1 MLTRVLGKR
10 GGRTRKG
17 GGETRPP
24 FNLQMSGKYGM
35 LDTSNREL
43 QKKGNKMSDVRTID
57 IIELDGEVLYD
68 TIDTAIEDITNNW
81 RDYANTSYLSNLVSV
96 FVENDEIVV
105 RYEVGTTYAGDV
117 EYGETFI
124 PFTRKDF
131 NITYKF

>member
-1 MLTRVLGKR
+1 
-10 GGRTRKG
+10 
-17 GGETRPP
+17 
-24 FNLQMSGKYGM
+24 MSGKSVK

-43 QKKGNKMSDVRTID
+43 QKRGNKMSDVRTID
-57 IIELDGEVLYD
+57 IIEVDGEVLYD

-105 RYEVGTTYAGDV
+105 RYEIGTNYAGDV
-117 EYGETFI
+117 EYAETFI
-124 PFTRKDF
+124 PYTRKDF